1 MQTHE
6 LMTLSVQ
13 TMLRFAQ
20 PVRDQGNNWTVQFL
34 YDLRG
39 KGNLVRNAIV
49 QSVDEYEDSALMYQL
64 RALTGTGVDLSKTL
78 LYLDFQGVFGGGRP
92 DATPKKEQLSELSDD
107 QKLRILFRDGMTIIF
122 EDGIERSFVPF
133 DKSASMAR
141 QSRMTFVDR
150 ELKEE
155 MDRRLMLDIPHSAIR
170 TNLSKLYAYRG
181 LYLTAARRMELD
193 DTFAM
198 NAETVIVIDDK
209 DVLIPDQ
216 LVQTATASPEQ
227 PDVWALSAPQRRAVR
242 INAFDG
248 EGLICR
254 EYAKKLNRQLRQRYG
269 FTRKASSFQIRMP
282 FAKGVL
288 HEVDFHGFAK
298 ELTLSDDLTVTDIFG
313 QKRSLKKAKL
323 ILTKS
328 MFKCFKWLAAYVS
341 DADPMAYY
349 FEKFRKYDHSLY
361 IGNTDTNL
369 SDTGRVKLNYQ
380 FLNTLKL
387 SGEDFETLLAQQGNA
402 LQQARNDF
410 GKLRELLL
418 PQGDAQGEDAPLDT
432 DAPAWAL
439 ALAKNRAF
447 LNDPKI
453 VGMLGGIENSM
464 LKDCGLGRV
473 DVEGASRFISRD
485 LLALLIHLLECC
497 EETDAAALAEVKK
510 QCLRPDKFYLPTP
523 AIRLDPRKFY
533 GLLRN
538 PHLSRNEQTA
548 LKPYV
553 PKKDGENLYTKY
565 LSHLR
570 GVVMVA
576 YKSLVPMALSGC
588 DFDGDLVKL
597 VSDPLIVQ
605 AILDGVYGG
614 NGSHRQLPILDI
626 PAIGSRDTVAPAS
639 VDYETVQN
647 TFSNHIGYISNL
659 AIKFGKKEYSKGADR
674 EKFAGKCAEC
684 TILTGLEID
693 AAKTGRHPDLA
704 PMEALEEDGDDYFL
718 ELKDKIARLSLK
730 RGLIFEQ
737 VNKPEGNEILVS
749 YKNANQPYMRV
760 REIAPHEEAANLD
773 RLPYQ
778 FVKLLREKQERKTV
792 KTPPENR
799 LFFRFQEEEG
809 WEEGLEQ
816 EKLQQ
821 LSGIIGSYQRLQRLS
836 SRVYQAQEKYK
847 DSKYAACIYHIL
859 NVRYDGLDAPVLPE
873 ISVRDAL
880 SSAYALVDAAISSY
894 EVAKQLLGR
903 IVDEAWQ
910 FTPLQERKGVLAAL
924 LGVEADAISEE
935 AEALLCDFRCAGYK
949 LLYYIAKDVWC
960 QSGDAFA
967 QNMVD
972 EDESAADPDLY
983 ARMRGLYRAAMQNK
997 ESKKLWSRRLV
1008 ALCRRAMG
1016 ELFGGDFDEALRYAH
1031 ALRSSADRSGTFF
1044 WSVFKTDEILRCVR
1058 NDMELG
1064 GERDAQ

>member
-20 PVRDQGNNWTVQFL
+20 PVRDLGNNWTVQFH

-39 KGNLVRNAIV
+39 RNNLVRNAII
-49 QSVDEYEDSALMYQL
+49 QSIDEYEDSALMYQL
-64 RALTGTGVDLSKTL
+64 RALTGTGVELSKTL
-78 LYLDFQGVFGGGRP
+78 LYLDFQGVFSGGRP
-92 DATPKKEQLSELSDD
+92 DVTPKKEQLSELSDD

-122 EDGIERSFVPF
+122 EDGIQRSFVPF

-141 QSRMTFVDR
+141 QSRMTFLQR

-181 LYLTAARRMELD
+181 LYLTAARRMQLD

-198 NAETVIVIDDK
+198 NGETVIVIDDK

-216 LVQTATASPEQ
+216 PVQTATASEDQ

-248 EGLICR
+248 EGLICP
-254 EYAKKLNRQLRQRYG
+254 EYAKKLNRQLRQHYG

-298 ELTLSDDLTVTDIFG
+298 ELTHGDDLTVTDIFG
-313 QKRSLKKAKL
+313 RKRSLKKAKL

-328 MFKCFKWLAAYVS
+328 MFKCHKWLSAYVG

-361 IGNTDTNL
+361 IGNTDANL

-380 FLNTLKL
+380 FLNTLQL
-387 SGEDFETLLAQQGNA
+387 SGGDFETLLAQQGHA

-418 PQGDAQGEDAPLDT
+418 PQGDAQGEDALLDI

-453 VGMLGGIENSM
+453 TGMLSGIENSM
-464 LKDCGLGRV
+464 LRDCGLGRV

-485 LLALLIHLLECC
+485 LLSLLIHLLECC
-497 EETDAAALAEVKK
+497 EETDAASLAEVKK
-510 QCLRPDKFYLPTP
+510 QCLRPDKFYLPSP

-553 PKKDGENLYTKY
+553 PKKDEENLYTKY

-588 DFDGDLVKL
+588 DFDGDLVKI

-614 NGSHRQLPILDI
+614 DGSQRQLPILDI

-693 AAKTGRHPDLA
+693 AAKTGRHPDLS
-704 PMEALEEDGDDYFL
+704 PMEALEEDGEDYFL

-730 RGLIFEQ
+730 RGLVFEQ

-778 FVKLLREKQERKTV
+778 FVKLLREKQTRKTV
-792 KTPPENR
+792 KTPSENR

-836 SRVYQAQEKYK
+836 FRVYQAQEKYK

-894 EVAKQLLGR
+894 EVAKQLLCR

-910 FTPLQERKGVLAAL
+910 FTPPGARKNTLAAL
-924 LGVEADAISEE
+924 LGVETDVVSEE

-967 QNMVD
+967 QSMMD
-972 EDESAADPDLY
+972 EDESAADPELY
-983 ARMRGLYRAAMQNK
+983 ARMRALYRAAMQNK

-1058 NDMELG
+1058 SDMELG
-1064 GERDAQ
+1064 GERNAQ